1 MAEPT
6 DGGRLGRFGWAMFD
20 WANQPLFT
28 LISTFIFAPYFTAT
42 VVGDSVRGQALWG
55 YAIGIAGFCIAVLS
69 PIMGAIADQTGPR
82 KPWIAGFQVICVLA
96 SALLWFATPMAPPHV
111 LAFTLAMIILLTI
124 GAECSI
130 VFNNAMLPHIV
141 PPERIGRL
149 SGSAWAL
156 GYIAGL
162 ATLGVMLGGFTFPE
176 QPWFGLDK
184 QSFEHAR
191 IVGPLTALWIVAFV
205 APLFLFTPDQPRVE
219 KSFGKAAKDGIAE
232 LVRTLG
238 SLRQHRNIA
247 IFLAGRMASYDGL
260 NALFAFG
267 GIYAAGIF
275 GWSLTE
281 IGVFGILLNIVA
293 CLGAWAGGKADDRF
307 GSKITIQVA
316 TLGLMLAAL
325 GIVSQTTDTVF
336 FGLPVDGPKPDDG
349 LFASTAERIFL
360 SFGVLIGLC
369 GGPMQAASRTM
380 VARLSPPDMLGA
392 FFGLHAL
399 SGKATAFLAPLAI
412 AMITSA
418 YTSQRAGI
426 SVILVFLVVGYLLTT
441 LVVEKRPVSRA

>member
-6 DGGRLGRFGWAMFD
+6 DGGRRGRFGWAMFD

-28 LISTFIFAPYFTAT
+28 LISTFIFAPYFTST
-42 VVGDSVRGQALWG
+42 VVGDPVRGQALWG
-55 YAIGIAGFCIAVLS
+55 YGQGIAALGIAVLS
-69 PIMGAIADQTGPR
+69 PILGAVADQTGPR
-82 KPWIAGFQVICVLA
+82 KPWIAAFQVLCVVA
-96 SALLWFATPMAPPHV
+96 SAMLWFATPMAAPEV
-111 LAFTLAMIILLTI
+111 LLFTLVMVILLTI

-130 VFNNAMLPHIV
+130 VFNNAMLPHLV

-156 GYIAGL
+156 GYVAGL
-162 ATLGVMLGGFTFPE
+162 ATLAIVLLGFTFPE
-176 QPWFGLDK
+176 KTWFDLDK
-184 QSFEHAR
+184 QAFEHAR
-191 IVGPLTALWIVAFV
+191 VVGPLTALWILVFV
-205 APLFLFTPDQPRVE
+205 APLFLFTPDQPRVR
-219 KSFGKAAKDGIAE
+219 KSFAAAARSGIAE
-232 LVRTLG
+232 LFGTLR
-238 SLRQHRNIA
+238 SLPRHRNIA

-281 IGVFGILLNIVA
+281 IGVFGILLNVVA
-293 CLGAWAGGKADDRF
+293 CLGAWLGGRADDRF
-307 GSKITIQVA
+307 GSKPTIQIA
-316 TLGLMLAAL
+316 TLGLMAAAL
-325 GIVSQTTDTVF
+325 GIVSMTANSIL
-336 FGLPVDGPKPDDG
+336 FGIPVSGPVADDG
-349 LFASTAERIFL
+349 LFASTAERVFL
-360 SFGVLIGLC
+360 VFGVLIGLC

-380 VARLSPPDMLGA
+380 VARLSPPEMLGA

-412 AMITSA
+412 AVLTSA
-418 YTSQRAGI
+418 FSSQRAGI

>member
-1 MAEPT
+1 MAEPA
-6 DGGRLGRFGWAMFD
+6 DGGRRGRFGWAMFD

-28 LISTFIFAPYFTAT
+28 LISTFIFAPYFTGT

-55 YAIGIAGFCIAVLS
+55 YAIGMAGLLIALLS
-69 PIMGAIADQTGPR
+69 PLLGAVADQTGPR

-96 SALLWFATPMAPPHV
+96 SALLWFATPMAPPHI
-111 LAFTLAMIILLTI
+111 LALTLLLIVLLTV

-141 PPERIGRL
+141 PPDRIGRL

-156 GYIAGL
+156 GYVAGL
-162 ATLGVMLGGFTFPE
+162 ATLGIVLIGFTFPD

-191 IVGPLTALWIVAFV
+191 VVGPLTAVWIMLFV
-205 APLFLFTPDQPRVE
+205 APLFLFTPDQPRVR
-219 KSFGKAAKDGIAE
+219 KSLGAAARAGLAE
-232 LVRTLG
+232 LFDTLK
-238 SLRQHRNIA
+238 SLRRHRNIA

-281 IGVFGILLNIVA
+281 IGIFGILLNIVA

-307 GSKITIQVA
+307 GSKITIQTA

-325 GIVSQTTDTVF
+325 GIVSQTADSVF
-336 FGLPVDGPKPDDG
+336 FGIPVDGPRPDDG

-360 SFGVLIGLC
+360 FFGVLIGLC

-380 VARLSPPDMLGA
+380 VARLSPPELLGA

-399 SGKATAFLAPLAI
+399 SGKATAFLAPWLI
-412 AMITSA
+412 ALLTSTFA
-418 YTSQRAGI
+418 SQRAGI
-426 SVILVFLVVGYLLTT
+426 SVILAFLLVGYLLTT
-441 LVVEKRPVSRA
+441 LVVEERPVSRA